1 MQRKE
6 RAQLDN
12 CFPSSIR
19 RHVGLILGILDLFFF
34 GGYHYGFNS
43 LIGIYKSLGLFAYNC
58 TQSGCMYKEDMFGI
72 SFNVWFVSQMCLITL
87 AGIFMDR
94 VGLRPLKLAST
105 LMYAAGTL
113 MFAFTT
119 GKVAPLFF
127 TAGILV
133 ALSSICSLICNHQ
146 ISSMFP
152 HFRGICIS
160 LISGAFDSS
169 TVVAYVIS
177 KYHPYFSLQ
186 WSFISLS
193 IGSFIM
199 GLFMAMFIF
208 TMKSVDM
215 AKFAKME
222 VKESVFQSRES
233 CLEESSSVDVDKEL
247 SNVIDERFPTLR
259 KCIFSASYAL
269 INLWLILGLFRF
281 AIFLSQLYRQL
292 FHLFPTDEKLVEH
305 LLEVSSVFSM
315 CGFFAAPISGVIID
329 LSLRRSRDKVANM
342 LISNKFNV
350 SNREMYYNYICGLVP
365 ALTIMGIFAV
375 ILSAM
380 MFIANTVAIYTAFVC
395 LVIVRSIMFSAF
407 VSYLL
412 TGFPIR
418 YFGTLN
424 GISSAMAGLFSLLQH
439 IFLHTSG
446 TTANSVSMAASVSL
460 FITPFALLM
469 LRR

>member
-1 MQRKE
+1 
-6 RAQLDN
+6 
-12 CFPSSIR
+12 
-19 RHVGLILGILDLFFF
+19 
-34 GGYHYGFNS
+34 
-43 LIGIYKSLGLFAYNC
+43 
-58 TQSGCMYKEDMFGI
+58 MYDEDMFGI
-72 SFNVWFVSQMCLITL
+72 SFNVWFVSHLCLITL

-94 VGLRPLKLAST
+94 VGLRPLKLVSA
-105 LMYAAGTL
+105 LMYSAGTV

-127 TAGILV
+127 TAGALV
-133 ALSSICSLICNHQ
+133 ALSSICSLICNQQ

-169 TVVAYVIS
+169 TVVAYAVS

-199 GLFMAMFIF
+199 GWFIAMFIL

-215 AKFAKME
+215 EKFAKTE
-222 VKESVFQSRES
+222 VTKSVFQSRES

-269 INLWLILGLFRF
+269 INLWITLGLFRF

-292 FHLFPTDEKLVEH
+292 VHLFPTDKKLVEH
-305 LLEVSSVFSM
+305 LLEVSSVFAM
-315 CGFFAAPISGVIID
+315 CGFFAAPVSGVIID
-329 LSLRRSRDKVANM
+329 LSLRCSRDKVANI

-350 SNREMYYNYICGLVP
+350 SNRKMYYNYICGLVP
-365 ALTIMGIFAV
+365 AMTIMPIFAI
-375 ILSAM
+375 ILSTM
-380 MFIANTVAIYTAFVC
+380 MFIPNTVAIYTAFVC
-395 LVIVRSIMFSAF
+395 LVIVRSLMFSAY

-424 GISSAMAGLFSLLQH
+424 GISSVISGLFSLLQH

-446 TTANSVSMAASVSL
+446 TVANSVSMAASIGL
-460 FITPFALLM
+460 FITPFVLLM

>member
-1 MQRKE
+1 MGLC
-6 RAQLDN
+6 AQLDN

-19 RHVGLILGILDLFFF
+19 RYVGLILCILDLFFF

-58 TQSGCMYKEDMFGI
+58 TQSGCMYNEDMFGI
-72 SFNVWFVSQMCLITL
+72 SFNVWFVSHLCLITF

-94 VGLRPLKLAST
+94 VGLRPLKLVST
-105 LMYAAGTL
+105 LVYAAGTV

-127 TAGILV
+127 TAGALV
-133 ALSSICSLICNHQ
+133 ALSSICSLICNQQ

-169 TVVAYVIS
+169 TVVAYAVS

-199 GLFMAMFIF
+199 GLFIAMFIL

-215 AKFAKME
+215 KKFAKTE
-222 VKESVFQSRES
+222 VTKSVFQSRES

-269 INLWLILGLFRF
+269 INLWITLGLFRF
-281 AIFLSQLYRQL
+281 AIFLNK
-292 FHLFPTDEKLVEH
+292 KLVEH

-315 CGFFAAPISGVIID
+315 CGFFAAPVSGVIID
-329 LSLRRSRDKVANM
+329 FSLRCSRDKVANI

-350 SNREMYYNYICGLVP
+350 SNRKMYYNYICGLVP
-365 ALTIMGIFAV
+365 AMTIMSIFAV
-375 ILSAM
+375 ILSTM
-380 MFIANTVAIYTAFVC
+380 MFIPNTVAIYTAFVC
-395 LVIVRSIMFSAF
+395 LVIVRSLMFSAY

-424 GISSAMAGLFSLLQH
+424 GISNVISGLFSLLQH

-446 TTANSVSMAASVSL
+446 TVANSVSMAASIGL
-460 FITPFALLM
+460 FITPFVLLM

>member
-1 MQRKE
+1 MGLC
-6 RAQLDN
+6 AQLDN

-19 RHVGLILGILDLFFF
+19 RYVGLILCILDLFFF
-34 GGYHYGFNS
+34 GRYHYGFNF
-43 LIGIYKSLGLFAYNC
+43 LIDIYKSLGLFAYNC
-58 TQSGCMYKEDMFGI
+58 TQSGCMYDEDMFGI
-72 SFNVWFVSQMCLITL
+72 SFNIWFVSHLCLITL

-94 VGLRPLKLAST
+94 VGLRPLKLVST
-105 LMYAAGTL
+105 LMYAAGTV

-127 TAGILV
+127 TAGALV
-133 ALSSICSLICNHQ
+133 ALSSICSLICNQQ

-169 TVVAYVIS
+169 TVVAYAVS

-199 GLFMAMFIF
+199 GLFIAMFIL

-215 AKFAKME
+215 EKFAKTE
-222 VKESVFQSRES
+222 VTKSVFQSRES

-247 SNVIDERFPTLR
+247 SNVINERFPTLR

-269 INLWLILGLFRF
+269 INLWITLGLFRF

-292 FHLFPTDEKLVEH
+292 VHLFPTDKKLVEH

-315 CGFFAAPISGVIID
+315 CGFFAAPVSGVIID
-329 LSLRRSRDKVANM
+329 LSLRCSRDKVANI

-350 SNREMYYNYICGLVP
+350 SNRKMYYNYICGLVP
-365 ALTIMGIFAV
+365 AMTIMSIFAV
-375 ILSAM
+375 ILSTM
-380 MFIANTVAIYTAFVC
+380 MFIPNMVAIYTAFVC
-395 LVIVRSIMFSAF
+395 LVIVRSLMFSAY

-424 GISSAMAGLFSLLQH
+424 GISSVISGLFSLLQH

-446 TTANSVSMAASVSL
+446 TVANSVSMAASIGL
-460 FITPFALLM
+460 FITPFVLLM